1 MGPIPGIIIGIGCGI
16 IYMRTHNHLFSYACD
31 VFILI
36 NAFNLLP
43 FSPLDGGRF
52 LEAVL
57 FTRHPKAEVAFKV
70 LAIAGLTWTAFK
82 WKSIALGIVAYF
94 TLVSFKTIWTIA
106 KTASVLRKGLPAEHI
121 YTIDEIPDASLE
133 QIIMHLHDK
142 LPMAQRNA
150 KHLAATA
157 KIWTADPALALS
169 AQGEHKTA
177 RIIFRQSIFA
187 NLLNPKVAIFFLAF
201 FPQFVRPAQGHPAM
215 QMMILGL
222 TFVVLTMFGF
232 GLVALGAGAL
242 NSRLAARP
250 ALSIWLHKGAGAI
263 LMLLGLR
270 LIWTD
275 R

>member
-1 MGPIPGIIIGIGCGI
+1 MISLDQLLVFSLTSLLLIFTPGPDI
-16 IYMRTHNHLFSYACD
+16 IYVLTRGVAQGRTA
-31 VFILI
+31 
-36 NAFNLLP
+36 A
-43 FSPLDGGRF
+43 
-52 LEAVL
+52 
-57 FTRHPKAEVAFKV
+57 
-70 LAIAGLTWTAFK
+70 LAA
-82 WKSIALGIVAYF
+82 ALGFSLGNIGHTLFAVFGLSAILASSATAF
-94 TLVSFKTIWTIA
+94 TLVKVAGGIYLLYLGFK
-106 KTASVLRKGLPAEHI
+106 L
-121 YTIDEIPDASLE
+121 
-133 QIIMHLHDK
+133 
-142 LPMAQRNA
+142 
-150 KHLAATA
+150 
-157 KIWTADPALALS
+157 WTADPALALS

-242 NSRLAARP
+242 NSRLASRP
-250 ALSIWLHKGAGAI
+250 ALSAWLHKGAGAI